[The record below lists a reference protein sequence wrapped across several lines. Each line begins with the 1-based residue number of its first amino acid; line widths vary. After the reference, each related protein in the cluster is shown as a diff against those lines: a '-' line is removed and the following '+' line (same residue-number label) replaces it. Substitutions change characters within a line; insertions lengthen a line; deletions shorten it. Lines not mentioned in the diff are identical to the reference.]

1 MQTSDTA
8 AFIVSIF
15 HFGMR
20 LSSLMKRDEFD
31 SPASPAEMELVTGK
45 PSLQNALDES
55 SAFLSARFRY
65 QAHAVMRP
73 PVIILLSVGF
83 VIALMPVY
91 ARQNPAPLRSA
102 AENANRFDPAAATKA
117 WLATIPRD
125 RREKSDAY
133 FEGGYWLLL
142 WNFLLAAGISIFL
155 LESRISARLRDFA
168 ERATKFRSLQVACY
182 AIPYFLIVATLSFPL
197 GLYESYFREHQYGF
211 ATQTFLPWFRE
222 QLIGFGLT
230 IIGGTILLI
239 VLYTV
244 FRRAP
249 RLWWIWG
256 TAVVVIFMF
265 VVVFIAPLFIEPLF
279 NTYNPLT
286 NPEIRNPILAM
297 ARANQI
303 PSKQV
308 FEVDASR
315 QTTRVSANVSGF
327 LGTTRIALN
336 DNLLKQCTL
345 PEIRMVMAHEMGHY
359 VLNDGAKLLTYFGI
373 FILIGF
379 ALTRMLFDPA
389 VRRWGVKWG
398 VRGIADPAGL
408 PLLVLILGTL
418 LFIATPFL
426 NTVVRVTEREAD
438 AFGINTSR
446 EPDGMA
452 KVALKL
458 GAYRKLDPT
467 PLEEFIFFDHPS
479 GRARIRMAMDW
490 KAANLPAGESPVVE
504 TALPPDSH

>member
-1 MQTSDTA
+1 MAVRVSKHLITIALAASISVASMGIPAQETPAQTASPSISEKLNSLERATGVSDPGY
-8 AFIVSIF
+8 S
-15 HFGMR
+15 
-20 LSSLMKRDEFD
+20 
-31 SPASPAEMELVTGK
+31 SPAVLADTK
-45 PSLQNALDES
+45 SL
-55 SAFLSARFRY
+55 
-65 QAHAVMRP
+65 
-73 PVIILLSVGF
+73 
-83 VIALMPVY
+83 
-91 ARQNPAPLRSA
+91 
-102 AENANRFDPAAATKA
+102 DPAAATEA
-117 WLATIPRD
+117 WLATVPRD
-125 RREKSDAY
+125 QREKSDAY
-133 FEGGYWLLL
+133 FEGVYWLLL
-142 WNFLLAAGISIFL
+142 WNFLTAAAISVFL

-168 ERATKFRSLQVACY
+168 ERICRGCRGSCQLPLQVIFY
-182 AIPYFLIVATLSFPL
+182 AIPYFLIVAALSFPL
-197 GLYESYFREHQYGF
+197 NLYEHFFREHQYGF
-211 ATQTFLPWFRE
+211 STQTLLPWFRE

-239 VLYTV
+239 ALYTV

-249 RLWWIWG
+249 RTWWIWG
-256 TAVVVIFMF
+256 TGVVVIFLF
-265 VVVFIAPLFIEPLF
+265 VVVFIAPVSIEPLF
-279 NTYNPLT
+279 NTYKPLT
-286 NPEIRNPILAM
+286 NPEIRDPILAM

-303 PSKQV
+303 PAKQV

-315 QTTRVSANVSGF
+315 QTTRVSANVSGV

-359 VLNDGAKLLTYFGI
+359 VLNHGAKLLTYFGI

-379 ALTRMLFDPA
+379 ALTRTLFDSA
-389 VRRWGVKWG
+389 VRRWGTRWR

-408 PLLVLILGTL
+408 ALLVLILSIL

-452 KVALKL
+452 KVALQL

-467 PLEEFIFFDHPS
+467 PLEEFVFYDHPS

-490 KAANLPAGESPVVE
+490 KAANLPCGESPAPE
-504 TALPPDSH
+504 TAPPIRQ